1 MAFFV
6 TMPRCAYSGATAR
19 RSVGQSVAYSAN
31 AGFAERVYGMS
42 ADHSGFI
49 SANLTLDMSTY
60 RIVDVS
66 VPIARPACPDALL
79 IDVLISA
86 NFC

>member
-1 MAFFV
+1 
-6 TMPRCAYSGATAR
+6 
-19 RSVGQSVAYSAN
+19 
-31 AGFAERVYGMS
+31 MS

-49 SANLTLDMSTY
+49 SANLTLDMVHVPY
-60 RIVDVS
+60 RGRVS
-66 VPIARPACPDALL
+66 ADRKPACPDALL